1 MNEHPEGHAG
11 AAAISVRTAE
21 IAVALL
27 IALGAVVVMVSNYRI
42 GAGWAPDGP
51 EAGYFPLRIGAII
64 FVSCLAVLWQAWRM
78 DGGGAPFVTWP
89 QLRQV
94 GVIVVPLTVYVG
106 LIAVLGIYVA
116 SAVFIAGFMVAIGK
130 FAWWRAVL
138 AGVAINVVL
147 FWVFEMQFRVP
158 LPKGPLEAAFGF

>member
-1 MNEHPEGHAG
+1 MSEHTDATAAP
-11 AAAISVRTAE
+11 AAITVRTAE

-27 IALGAVVVMVSNYRI
+27 IAAGAVVVMVSNYQI

-51 EAGYFPLRIGAII
+51 QAGYFPLRIGAII
-64 FVSCLAVLWQAWRM
+64 FVACLAVLWQAWRTAS
-78 DGGGAPFVTWP
+78 DATFVTWP

-94 GVIVVPLTVYVG
+94 AVILVPLTIYIA
-106 LIAVLGIYVA
+106 LIKFLGIYVA
-116 SAVFIAGFMVAIGK
+116 SAIFIAGFMRVIGK

-138 AGVAINVVL
+138 TGVAINAAL
-147 FWVFEMQFRVP
+147 FWIFEMQFRVP

>member
-1 MNEHPEGHAG
+1 MSDHTQEPAEP
-11 AAAISVRTAE
+11 AAITVRTAE

-27 IALGAVVVMVSNYRI
+27 LAAGAVVVMVSNYQI

-51 EAGYFPLRIGAII
+51 QAGYFPLRIGAII
-64 FVSCLAVLWQAWRM
+64 FVACLFVLWQAART
-78 DGGGAPFVTWP
+78 ASHATFVTWP

-94 GVIVVPLTVYVG
+94 AVILVPLTIY
-106 LIAVLGIYVA
+106 IAIIKFLGIYVA
-116 SAVFIAGFMVAIGK
+116 SAIFIAGFMLAIGK

-138 AGVAINVVL
+138 TGVAINVAL
-147 FWVFEMQFRVP
+147 FWIFEMQFRVP

>member
-1 MNEHPEGHAG
+1 MSEHTQEPATP
-11 AAAISVRTAE
+11 AAITVRTAE

-27 IALGAVVVMVSNYRI
+27 IAAGAVVVMVSNYQI

-51 EAGYFPLRIGAII
+51 QAGYFPLRIGAII
-64 FVSCLAVLWQAWRM
+64 FVACLAVLWQAWRTAS
-78 DGGGAPFVTWP
+78 DATFVTWP

-94 GVIVVPLTVYVG
+94 AVILVPLTIYIA
-106 LIAVLGIYVA
+106 LIKFLGIYVA
-116 SAVFIAGFMVAIGK
+116 SAIFIAGFMRVIGK

-138 AGVAINVVL
+138 TGVAINAAL
-147 FWVFEMQFRVP
+147 FWIFEMQFRVP

>member
-1 MNEHPEGHAG
+1 MSEHTQEPA
-11 AAAISVRTAE
+11 APAAITVRTAE

-27 IALGAVVVMVSNYRI
+27 IAAGAVVVMVSNYQI

-51 EAGYFPLRIGAII
+51 QAGYFPLRIGAII
-64 FVSCLAVLWQAWRM
+64 FVACLAVLWQAWRTAS
-78 DGGGAPFVTWP
+78 DATFVTWP

-94 GVIVVPLTVYVG
+94 AVILVPLTIYIA
-106 LIAVLGIYVA
+106 LIKVLGIYVA
-116 SAVFIAGFMVAIGK
+116 SAIFIAGFMRVIGK

-138 AGVAINVVL
+138 TGVAINAAL
-147 FWVFEMQFRVP
+147 FWIFEMQFRVP

>member
-1 MNEHPEGHAG
+1 MSEQLHDTAP
-11 AAAISVRTAE
+11 AAISVRAAE

-27 IALGAVVVMVSNYRI
+27 IAIGAVVVMVSNYQI

-51 EAGYFPLRIGAII
+51 QAGYFPMRISAII
-64 FVSCLAVLWQAWRM
+64 FIACLVVLWQALRS
-78 DGGGAPFVTWP
+78 DSDKVFVTWP

-94 GVIVVPLTVYVG
+94 AVILVPLTVYVG
-106 LIAVLGIYVA
+106 LIAFVGIYVA
-116 SAVFIAGFMVAIGK
+116 SAIFIAGFMRVIGK

-138 AGVAINVVL
+138 TGVVINVVL
-147 FWVFEMQFRVP
+147 FWIFEMQFRVP

>member
-1 MNEHPEGHAG
+1 MGDHPQDASA
-11 AAAISVRTAE
+11 AAAITVRTAE

-27 IALGAVVVMVSNYRI
+27 IAAGALVVMVSNYQI

-51 EAGYFPLRIGAII
+51 EAGYFPIRIGALI
-64 FVSCLAVLWQAWRM
+64 FLSCLIVLWHAWRT
-78 DGGGAPFVTWP
+78 DARETFVTW
-89 QLRQV
+89 QQVKQV
-94 GVIVVPLTVYVG
+94 GVILIPLTVYVA
-106 LIAVLGIYVA
+106 LIAFLGIYVA

-138 AGVAINVVL
+138 TGVVINAVL
-147 FWVFEMQFRVP
+147 FWIFEMQFRVP

>member
-1 MNEHPEGHAG
+1 MSEHTQEPA
-11 AAAISVRTAE
+11 APAAITVRTAE

-27 IALGAVVVMVSNYRI
+27 IAAGAVVVMVSNYQI

-51 EAGYFPLRIGAII
+51 QAGYFPLRIGAII
-64 FVSCLAVLWQAWRM
+64 FVACLAVLWQAWRTTS
-78 DGGGAPFVTWP
+78 DATFVTWP

-94 GVIVVPLTVYVG
+94 AVILVPLTIYIA
-106 LIAVLGIYVA
+106 LIKVLGIYVA
-116 SAVFIAGFMVAIGK
+116 SAIFIAGFMRVIGK

-138 AGVAINVVL
+138 TGVAINAAL
-147 FWVFEMQFRVP
+147 FWIFEMQFRVP

>member
-1 MNEHPEGHAG
+1 MSEHTQEPA
-11 AAAISVRTAE
+11 APAAITVRTAE

-27 IALGAVVVMVSNYRI
+27 IAAGAVVVMVSNYQI

-51 EAGYFPLRIGAII
+51 QAGYFPLRIGAII
-64 FVSCLAVLWQAWRM
+64 FVACLAVLWQAWRTAS
-78 DGGGAPFVTWP
+78 DATFVTWA

-94 GVIVVPLTVYVG
+94 AVILVPLTIYIA
-106 LIAVLGIYVA
+106 LIKFLGIYVA
-116 SAVFIAGFMVAIGK
+116 SAIFIAGFMRVIGK

-138 AGVAINVVL
+138 TGVAINAAL
-147 FWVFEMQFRVP
+147 FWIFEMQFRVP

>member
-1 MNEHPEGHAG
+1 MSEHTDSAP
-11 AAAISVRTAE
+11 AAITVRTAE

-27 IALGAVVVMVSNYRI
+27 IAAGAVVVMVSNYQI

-51 EAGYFPLRIGAII
+51 QAGYFPLRIGAII
-64 FVSCLAVLWQAWRM
+64 FVACLAVLWQAWRTAS
-78 DGGGAPFVTWP
+78 DATFVTWP

-94 GVIVVPLTVYVG
+94 AVILVPLTIYIA
-106 LIAVLGIYVA
+106 LIKFLGIYVA
-116 SAVFIAGFMVAIGK
+116 SAIFIAGFMRVIGK

-138 AGVAINVVL
+138 TGVAINAAL
-147 FWVFEMQFRVP
+147 FWIFEMQFRVP